1 MRFNS
6 IKIKR
11 FIAGFFRTDTNES
24 MTRLISLIVALSGVV
39 YMVFTW
45 DYIGTIAIF
54 TTSGVIKVG
63 GNRIGKQKES

>member
-1 MRFNS
+1 MKLN
-6 IKIKR
+6 R
-11 FIAGFFRTDTNES
+11 FIAGFFRTAAAES

-39 YMVFTW
+39 YMIFTW